1 MRMLLL
7 IQRTHSKMTNIVA
20 PENAVIFECV
30 ERREIMDA
38 CVGWLGELLGIE
50 ADLCWL
56 VYPKGDRHNKVYHL
70 MPLIFL
76 MNNLLLQVVGATGA
90 DLKEAANGAV
100 KTIVDS
106 WVPLKEFQMRLDQI
120 HN

>member
-1 MRMLLL
+1 MLLL

-50 ADLCWL
+50 ADLC
-56 VYPKGDRHNKVYHL
+56 
-70 MPLIFL
+70 
-76 MNNLLLQVVGATGA
+76 
-90 DLKEAANGAV
+90 
-100 KTIVDS
+100 
-106 WVPLKEFQMRLDQI
+106 
-120 HN
+120 